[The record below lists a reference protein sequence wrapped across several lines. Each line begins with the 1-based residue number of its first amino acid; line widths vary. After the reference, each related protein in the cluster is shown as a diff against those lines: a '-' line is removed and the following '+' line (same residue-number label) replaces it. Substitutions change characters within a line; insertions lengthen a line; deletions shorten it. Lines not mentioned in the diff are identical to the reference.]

1 MVKIKSFSVGNGDMF
16 YIRHN
21 SSNFTIIDCNLN
33 IDRREAIM
41 NEICMDADGKD
52 IRRFISTHPDE
63 DHFHGIEY
71 LDSRNPIINFYCVKN
86 KAIKDIETDSFKK
99 YCELRDGNKAYYLY
113 QGCSRKWMNE
123 NGPDDN
129 GKEIGSA
136 GINILWPDT
145 DNQEFKDALANVN
158 LGKESNNISPIIKYS
173 QQNGIDVLWFGDME
187 HDFMDLIKEALSM
200 GFANA
205 AIMDT
210 KELVFVPEYRQFC
223 EDNLCGNYNLV
234 PACPPACGTV
244 EEMHEKALKYEK
256 ALVLQTILKDPV
268 MDPVLFKQAK
278 HAQNILTEQLARQMQ
293 EAGKEDILIM
303 SAGPYKNCSCM
314 SAYSVDAQKMADAV
328 GMVCWADDSDV
339 RFFTQILFHKD

>member
-1 MVKIKSFSVGNGDMF
+1 
-16 YIRHN
+16 
-21 SSNFTIIDCNLN
+21 
-33 IDRREAIM
+33 
-41 NEICMDADGKD
+41 
-52 IRRFISTHPDE
+52 
-63 DHFHGIEY
+63 
-71 LDSRNPIINFYCVKN
+71 
-86 KAIKDIETDSFKK
+86 
-99 YCELRDGNKAYYLY
+99 
-113 QGCSRKWMNE
+113 
-123 NGPDDN
+123 
-129 GKEIGSA
+129 
-136 GINILWPDT
+136 
-145 DNQEFKDALANVN
+145 
-158 LGKESNNISPIIKYS
+158 
-173 QQNGIDVLWFGDME
+173 
-187 HDFMDLIKEALSM
+187 MDLIKEALSM

-210 KELVFVPEYRQFC
+210 KDLVFVPEYRQFC

-278 HAQNILTEQLARQMQ
+278 HAQNILTEQLAKWMQ
-293 EAGKEDILIM
+293 ENGKEDVLIM

-339 RFFTQILFHKD
+339 RFFTQILFHEDTLDPFYSEQNMASIHKSIQQINDGKIVSKTIDELEQMENN